1 LGLGLEAPCRAPPGD
16 HAPLAAQ
23 SPCVSRLM
31 VMGTCKAH
39 ARQMSPTDD
48 GHAALAAHHLPLTT

>member
-1 LGLGLEAPCRAPPGD
+1 MGLGLEAPCRAPPGD

-31 VMGTCKAH
+31 VMGKCKAH
-39 ARQMSPTDD
+39 ARHMQ
-48 GHAALAAHHLPLTT
+48 GK